1 MVLIGIWHK
10 MQAGTEKAE
19 KRFCLIQQLQ
29 AWIHEEDTVLSTKN
43 IMEERQNIMQ
53 GKIHQTT

>member
-1 MVLIGIWHK
+1 M
-10 MQAGTEKAE
+10 
-19 KRFCLIQQLQ
+19 QQLQ
-29 AWIHEEDTVLSTKN
+29 AWVHEEDTVLSTKN